1 MGVEKYTTAYAM
13 PNEDEEL
20 GKVLKSN
27 AIAKQLGRGVPPN
40 NIDVE
45 QLVLSA
51 MMLERDAFPLV
62 GEILTPDCFY
72 DTKNRYIF
80 EAIRQLALDEN
91 PIDAQTVIEQLK
103 ADDRLK
109 AVNGISYV
117 AQLSSLVNSTAH
129 LEYYSRLLFDKK
141 LQRDLISF
149 GNDVIRNAFD
159 ESIPITDTMQDAEQT
174 LFQITQGTDSD
185 GVEQVG
191 ELIPEVVM
199 RMNQMAAG
207 EVETHGVLSGFPEID
222 DITYGWH
229 PSDLVII
236 AARPAMGKTAF
247 VLSMARSMAVDYG
260 TPVAIFSLEMSRS
273 QLVNRL
279 IVNHTEIPNDDIKR
293 GTLSQAQLITLEQRI
308 GALEQAPLFID
319 DTAGLSVF
327 DLRSKARRLVRE
339 HDVKIIIIDYLQ
351 LMTASGLKSN
361 ANREQ
366 EVSTVSRSL
375 KQLAKEL
382 NITVIALSQLNRS
395 VENRP
400 KEGKRPQLADLRES
414 GAIEQDADMVCFIHR
429 PEYYKIMEDEE
440 GRSMK
445 GMAEFIIAKH
455 RNGRVDT
462 VLLRFLDK
470 IIKFASAK
478 GMVHMAENTSSFES
492 RMNTTPSP
500 SNPSDPFSDPF
511 AGTPPPEESFTI

>member
-1 MGVEKYTTAYAM
+1 MGAEKYTTDYAF
-13 PNEDEEL
+13 PNEEEENL

-40 NIDVE
+40 NIEVE
-45 QLVLSA
+45 QLVLGA
-51 MMLERDAFPLV
+51 MLIERDAFPLV

-80 EAIRQLALDEN
+80 EAVRQLALDEK

-103 ADDRLK
+103 ADRKLQ
-109 AVNGISYV
+109 ATNGIAYI

-129 LEYYSRLLFDKK
+129 LEYYARLLYDKK

-174 LFQITQGTDSD
+174 LFNITQGTDSESVVPIGD
-185 GVEQVG
+185 
-191 ELIPEVVM
+191 LIPGVVKKI
-199 RMNQMAAG
+199 NDMASG
-207 EVETHGVLSGFPEID
+207 KEETHGVLSGFPEID
-222 DITYGWH
+222 EITYGWH

-247 VLSMARSMAVDYG
+247 VLSMARSMVVDYG
-260 TPVAIFSLEMSRS
+260 TPVALFSLEMSED
-273 QLVNRL
+273 QLVKRL
-279 IVNHTEIPNDDIKR
+279 IVNHTEISNDDFKR
-293 GTLSQAQLITLEQRI
+293 GTISDAQSAVLEQTI
-308 GALEQAPLFID
+308 GILEQAPLYIN
-319 DTAGLSVF
+319 DTAGLSIF

-339 HDVKIIIIDYLQ
+339 HDVKVIIIDYLQ

-366 EVSTVSRSL
+366 EVSTISRSL

-382 NITVIALSQLNRS
+382 NITIIALSQLNRG

-400 KEGKRPQLADLRES
+400 KEGKRPQLSDLRES

-462 VLLRFLDK
+462 VLLRFLDS
-470 IIKFASAK
+470 IIKFKSAQ
-478 GMVHMAENTSSFES
+478 GMVQMANNTGSFES
-492 RMNTTPSP
+492 RMNTNTTPQP
-500 SNPSDPFSDPF
+500 AQDADPF
-511 AGTPPPEESFTI
+511 ADDTPDDGFTL